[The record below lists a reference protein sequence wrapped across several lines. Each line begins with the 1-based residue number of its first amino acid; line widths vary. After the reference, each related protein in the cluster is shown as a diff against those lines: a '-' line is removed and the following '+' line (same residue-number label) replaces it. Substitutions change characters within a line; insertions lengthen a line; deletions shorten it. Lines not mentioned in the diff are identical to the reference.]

1 MSDDLEGIL
10 LVDKPQGLTSH
21 DVVSSCRKIFQIKK
35 VGHAGTLDPMAT
47 GLLVV
52 LIGKATKA
60 SQYLMSL
67 DKQYTGTVYL
77 GKETDSQDAD
87 GTLLRELPVPKL
99 SIEKLKASMS
109 EFIGDQYQTP
119 PMFSAKKVE
128 GKKLYEL
135 ARSGK
140 TIEREPRVIRISRF
154 DLINFKSPKLD
165 FIVDSSKG
173 AYIRTIAHDLGAN
186 LGCGGHLCALRRTR
200 VGNFL
205 IEKSYTLENLEN
217 CNKSKLKANLL
228 QTKAFI
234 PSHAF

>member
-10 LVDKPQGLTSH
+10 LLDKPQGYTSH
-21 DVVSSCRKIFQIKK
+21 DIVSCCRKIFQIKK

-47 GLLVV
+47 GLLVI

-67 DKQYTGTVYL
+67 DKQYTGTIYL

-87 GTLLRELPVPKL
+87 GALLRELPVPEL
-99 SIEKLKASMS
+99 SEEELKSSMS
-109 EFIGDQYQTP
+109 KFIGDQYQTP
-119 PMFSAKKVE
+119 PMFSAKKVQ

-135 ARSGK
+135 ARAGK

-154 DLINFKSPKLD
+154 DLINYTSPKLD

-173 AYIRTIAHDLGAN
+173 AYVRTIAHDLGAK
-186 LGCGGHLCALRRTR
+186 LGCGAHLSALRRTR
-200 VGNFL
+200 VGTFL
-205 IEKSYTLENLEN
+205 IEQSYTLENLGRS
-217 CNKSKLKANLL
+217 NKSNLKANLL
-228 QTKAFI
+228 QTKAYI
-234 PSHAF
+234 PSHAL

>member
-1 MSDDLEGIL
+1 MYDDLEGIL

-21 DVVSSCRKIFQIKK
+21 DVVSCCRKIFQIKK

-47 GLLVV
+47 GLLVI

-67 DKQYTGTVYL
+67 DKQYIGTVYL

-87 GTLLRELPVPKL
+87 GALLRELPVPKL
-99 SIEKLKASMS
+99 SIEQLKSSMS

-135 ARSGK
+135 ARAGK

-173 AYIRTIAHDLGAN
+173 AYVRTIAHDLGSN

-200 VGNFL
+200 VGTFL
-205 IEKSYTLENLEN
+205 IEQSYTLENLQK

-228 QTKAFI
+228 QTKAFL